1 MDSNGQIKTITD
13 TFFSKENI
21 SGLNKKLLEKNNL
34 LEINKDG
41 KKKIIDLLIKNMK
54 LVYKS
59 LDLKKI
65 NKKNFDSIYDQFNKS
80 SFNETQKE
88 LSSNDNSTI
97 DQLNSSRLK
106 FERDF
111 NSNPNNGNKLSE
123 RPVPSQNKNQF
134 LYPPENKNNNPDRF
148 DKLFKPIVE
157 QVNDD
162 YTFNQY
168 QYGKGS
174 NDMNIRME
182 QLTTERDTETRMNGR
197 PITPNFLKPIKTQP
211 EKNNEN
217 ENNNR
222 GPKTIQDSSRK
233 GGKPDFTQDI
243 HRDDLDIGFLS
254 NNSDN
259 GDLYSINNI
268 DKPIDIGEIQEDG
281 RSFQERLKSLENDRN
296 SVSIPLNKEKIDF
309 TSEKFGNSQINKE
322 LDEIP
327 DYEPKTIEQI
337 REEKYLMEM
346 KKRSELREHNESTG
360 RQQEPIHRQQEPIH
374 RQQEPIHRQ
383 QEPIHRQQE
392 QEQIHRQQEQEQI
405 HRQQEQ
411 QQIHRQQEQEQMHRQ
426 QEQQQMHRQQ
436 EQMYIQQ
443 EQIRKEQ
450 QEQIRKEQI
459 RKEQIRKEQQEQIR
473 KEQAKSMYRE
483 QHELMRR
490 TQIEKNHNINQPEE
504 NIQKHQVTQKLDKV
518 LSNKNLDII
527 KIQTTLKKLGMIKS
541 SEVENIRRENEILKN
556 QLAEFNDNKVNSIKE
571 EILLEFKKLNDK
583 EMLISKKMEELNS
596 LMKQYNYLY
605 GTSNIQ
611 LDISP
616 LEPQS
621 NFSFEF
627 GPIENIIG
635 IKLMSYS
642 IPQARYNIESGK
654 NNIFQIKNINDEIIE
669 LKLNSG
675 KYSIDNLIE
684 KLNTKSEKYK
694 FELNVE
700 QIVEISSNELFEII
714 PTVLSKEILG
724 FTSIC
729 KDETKFIAD
738 KSWDLRIEEKI
749 YLFINNLDES
759 TPFAVLYTN
768 NQGNY
773 QFKFEEQIKLDN
785 LELSFKDSKDR
796 PFNFYGLNYSLNIQ
810 LEINNL
816 IEEINLT

>member
-21 SGLNKKLLEKNNL
+21 SALNKKLLEKNNL

-65 NKKNFDSIYDQFNKS
+65 NKKNFVSIYDQFNKS
-80 SFNETQKE
+80 CFNESQKE

-97 DQLNSSRLK
+97 NQLNSSRLK

-111 NSNPNNGNKLSE
+111 NSNPNNGNRLSE

-134 LYPPENKNNNPDRF
+134 LYPPDNNENKNSNPDRF

-174 NDMNIRME
+174 NDMNTRME

-197 PITPNFLKPIKTQP
+197 PVTPNFLKPIKTQP

-222 GPKTIQDSSRK
+222 GPKTIQDIPRK

-281 RSFQERLKSLENDRN
+281 RSFQERLKSLENDRS

-309 TSEKFGNSQINKE
+309 TSENFGNSQINKE

-337 REEKYLMEM
+337 REEKYLIEM
-346 KKRSELREHNESTG
+346 KKRSELREHNESIHRQQEPMHRQQEPMGRQQEQMRRQQEPMGRQQEPMRRQQEPMGRQQEQMRRQQEPIG
-360 RQQEPIHRQQEPIH
+360 RQQEPIGRQQEP
-374 RQQEPIHRQ
+374 
-383 QEPIHRQQE
+383 
-392 QEQIHRQQEQEQI
+392 
-405 HRQQEQ
+405 
-411 QQIHRQQEQEQMHRQ
+411 
-426 QEQQQMHRQQ
+426 MHRQQ
-436 EQMYIQQ
+436 EQMGRQQ
-443 EQIRKEQ
+443 EQMGRQ
-450 QEQIRKEQI
+450 QEQMGRQQEPMG
-459 RKEQIRKEQQEQIR
+459 RQQEQMQREKQELIR
-473 KEQAKSMYRE
+473 RI
-483 QHELMRR
+483 
-490 TQIEKNHNINQPEE
+490 QIEKNHNTNQPRE
-504 NIQKHQVTQKLDKV
+504 NIQKPQVTQRLDKV

-527 KIQTTLKKLGMIKS
+527 KIQTTLKKLGMIKN
-541 SEVENIRRENEILKN
+541 SEVENIIRENEILKN

-583 EMLISKKMEELNS
+583 EMLISKKMEEMNS
-596 LMKQYNYLY
+596 LMKKYNYLY

-611 LDISP
+611 FEIESF
-616 LEPQS
+616 ESQI
-621 NFSFEF
+621 NFPFEF
-627 GPIENIIG
+627 GPIENIVG

-654 NNIFQIKNINDEIIE
+654 NNIFQIKNINNEIIE
-669 LKLNSG
+669 LNLNSG

-759 TPFAVLYTN
+759 KPFAVLYTI
-768 NQGNY
+768 NQGNCNY

-785 LELSFKDSKDR
+785 LELSFKDSKGR

>member
-34 LEINKDG
+34 LEINKDA

-97 DQLNSSRLK
+97 NQLNSSRLK

-134 LYPPENKNNNPDRF
+134 LYPPENNENKNNNPDRF

-211 EKNNEN
+211 EKGNEN

-222 GPKTIQDSSRK
+222 GPKTSQDIPRK
-233 GGKPDFTQDI
+233 SGKPDFTQDI

-309 TSEKFGNSQINKE
+309 TSENFGNSQINKE

-346 KKRSELREHNESTG
+346 KKRSELREYNESTG
-360 RQQEPIHRQQEPIH
+360 RQQEPMGRQQEQMGRQQEQMGRQQEPM
-374 RQQEPIHRQ
+374 
-383 QEPIHRQQE
+383 HRQQE
-392 QEQIHRQQEQEQI
+392 QMGRQQEPMGRQQEQMRRQQEPMHRQQEQMR
-405 HRQQEQ
+405 RQQEPM
-411 QQIHRQQEQEQMHRQ
+411 HRQQEQEQMHR
-426 QEQQQMHRQQ
+426 EQQMHRQQ
-436 EQMYIQQ
+436 EQMYRQQ
-443 EQIRKEQ
+443 
-450 QEQIRKEQI
+450 
-459 RKEQIRKEQQEQIR
+459 EQIRKEQQEQIR

-490 TQIEKNHNINQPEE
+490 TQIEKNHNTNQPRE
-504 NIQKHQVTQKLDKV
+504 NIQKHQVTQKLDKI

-785 LELSFKDSKDR
+785 LELSFKDSKGR

-816 IEEINLT
+816 IEEINFT